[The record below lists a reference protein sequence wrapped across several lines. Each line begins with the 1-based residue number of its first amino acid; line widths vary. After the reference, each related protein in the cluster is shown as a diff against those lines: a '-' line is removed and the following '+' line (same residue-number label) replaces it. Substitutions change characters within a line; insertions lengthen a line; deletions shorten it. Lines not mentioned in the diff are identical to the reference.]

1 MRERAAAAR
10 ARDGG
15 GFQVHPAN
23 AAAVRLFMR
32 VQTQWRTGT
41 LATMTKAK
49 LIRTGLCYDGVAAAA
64 RLARIGLKP
73 GDFDR
78 LQVMEM
84 EALTAFGE
92 EARR

>member
-32 VQTQWRTGT
+32 VQTQWRGVA
-41 LATMTKAK
+41 LSTMTKAT
-49 LIRTGLCYDGVAAAA
+49 LIRTGLDYDGVAAAA
-64 RLARIGLKP
+64 RLARIRLDPDG
-73 GDFDR
+73 FDR